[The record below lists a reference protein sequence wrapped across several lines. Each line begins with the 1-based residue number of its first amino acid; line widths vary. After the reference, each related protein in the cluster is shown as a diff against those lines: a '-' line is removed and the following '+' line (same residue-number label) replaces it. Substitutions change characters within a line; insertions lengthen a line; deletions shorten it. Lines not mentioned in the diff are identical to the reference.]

1 MPFSVGSFPN
11 GEDDKGKKFWTNLNF
26 SQIINQIVKGGW
38 FDDNYINTCAFLVR
52 AKLHLADRCSLGRL
66 HSPIYNA
73 LLVSF
78 SSVLLSKKSCSWN
91 VKTPHATSTQFLLC
105 NDQLSRNLLFK
116 LYLLFPLPSITWGWL
131 IWISVKPHIL
141 RFVYALKKSIVSES
155 KSTSYWYITN
165 VSGTVDFSKGNS
177 HHSLPMSHL
186 EISQLKSSL
195 IENQGDY
202 NFAENRSVKHRTRP
216 NLSTKHSPSDCGK
229 DPKLLWFTSLSNIL
243 LKVNRKGI
251 VNVYEL
257 FVMKS
262 LQTSFNYWLLKI

>member
-1 MPFSVGSFPN
+1 MFLHKIEKNIYIKCLFSVWSFPN

-26 SQIINQIVKGGW
+26 SQILNQIVKGGW

-91 VKTPHATSTQFLLC
+91 VKTPHAMSTQFLLC

-131 IWISVKPHIL
+131 FWISVKPHVL
-141 RFVYALKKSIVSES
+141 RFVYALKKSIVSKS
-155 KSTSYWYITN
+155 KSTSYW
-165 VSGTVDFSKGNS
+165 
-177 HHSLPMSHL
+177 
-186 EISQLKSSL
+186 
-195 IENQGDY
+195 
-202 NFAENRSVKHRTRP
+202 
-216 NLSTKHSPSDCGK
+216 
-229 DPKLLWFTSLSNIL
+229 
-243 LKVNRKGI
+243 
-251 VNVYEL
+251 
-257 FVMKS
+257 
-262 LQTSFNYWLLKI
+262 

>member
-26 SQIINQIVKGGW
+26 SQILNQIVKGGW

-52 AKLHLADRCSLGRL
+52 AKLHLADRCSLGQL

-116 LYLLFPLPSITWGWL
+116 LFVVSTTVNYLRVAILNLRQATHTSICL
-131 IWISVKPHIL
+131 CFEEIY
-141 RFVYALKKSIVSES
+141 RF
-155 KSTSYWYITN
+155 
-165 VSGTVDFSKGNS
+165 
-177 HHSLPMSHL
+177 
-186 EISQLKSSL
+186 
-195 IENQGDY
+195 
-202 NFAENRSVKHRTRP
+202 
-216 NLSTKHSPSDCGK
+216 
-229 DPKLLWFTSLSNIL
+229 
-243 LKVNRKGI
+243 
-251 VNVYEL
+251 
-257 FVMKS
+257 
-262 LQTSFNYWLLKI
+262 